1 MQRSFSHDRFHR
13 LSDVGSNR
21 RIGQSRLRS
30 ALRPRRKIRGATQ
43 SECQLSMKLPR
54 RIAVAANFRNPPSV
68 SNAAS
73 ANVAATTSALGWD
86 QSFPCPMRTAGS
98 SAYHLFA
105 IASILRTPPMSATRA
120 ATAASRPVGGRRLW
134 AVLATAN
141 VSNALWFSPTHA
153 KRRIGRNGSTGR

>member
-1 MQRSFSHDRFHR
+1 MLRKRVLDRALETLYQWP
-13 LSDVGSNR
+13 LSR
-21 RIGQSRLRS
+21 F
-30 ALRPRRKIRGATQ
+30 RPRCSKKPAALATRRCVREGQ
-43 SECQLSMKLPR
+43 NFKVGFVRILPVRDPRSEGQLSQFGVDGLG
-54 RIAVAANFRNPPSV
+54 F
-68 SNAAS
+68 AS
-73 ANVAATTSALGWD
+73 GWD